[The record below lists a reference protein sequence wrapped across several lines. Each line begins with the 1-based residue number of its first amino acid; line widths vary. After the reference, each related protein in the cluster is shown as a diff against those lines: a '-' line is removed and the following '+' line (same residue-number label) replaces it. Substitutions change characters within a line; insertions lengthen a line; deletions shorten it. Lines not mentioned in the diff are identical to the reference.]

1 MSIAVLEAGPL
12 TTVQD
17 AGRAGYAARGFRTCG
32 ACDGY
37 ALRVANLLA
46 GNGDAGLAV
55 LEMTLRG
62 GAFRFEEDAV
72 FALAGAELQPL
83 LDERPV
89 PCFAPVF
96 APAGSTLRL
105 AAARTGL
112 RGYLAVF
119 GGIDT
124 PPVMGSRSTDLK
136 CRLGGLEGR
145 ALRAGD
151 ILPVG
156 ADGAAARAR
165 WQSIKARGADRP
177 LGDPAARAPA
187 RPWRFC
193 AGQKTPLFRA
203 VAGPQ
208 TRAFT
213 PEGLRTFT
221 ETTYTLTPDCDRMAC
236 KLRGAVI
243 GTVRGADII
252 SDGIVAGSVQVSANG
267 QPIVMLADHQT
278 TGGYAKIAT
287 VIGAD
292 LPSLAQ
298 LRPGQ
303 TLAFTF
309 VTAAQAVAAARQQAA
324 RLEQIRE
331 RMR

>member
-1 MSIAVLEAGPL
+1 MI
-12 TTVQD
+12 T
-17 AGRAGYAARGFRTCG
+17 GYSGGFLKPQPVTG
-32 ACDGY
+32 KT
-37 ALRVANLLA
+37 ALSP
-46 GNGDAGLAV
+46 
-55 LEMTLRG
+55 
-62 GAFRFEEDAV
+62 FRDLFH
-72 FALAGAELQPL
+72 AL
-83 LDERPV
+83 
-89 PCFAPVF
+89 C
-96 APAGSTLRL
+96 
-105 AAARTGL
+105 
-112 RGYLAVF
+112 
-119 GGIDT
+119 
-124 PPVMGSRSTDLK
+124 
-136 CRLGGLEGR
+136 
-145 ALRAGD
+145 
-151 ILPVG
+151 
-156 ADGAAARAR
+156 
-165 WQSIKARGADRP
+165 
-177 LGDPAARAPA
+177 PA

-303 TLAFTF
+303 ALAFTF